1 MMGGLSFEN
10 LSEVGT
16 LDAAK
21 RTSQHTGAAYVR
33 LFASS
38 GAFVCVVLS
47 VSLPARQ
54 GPESQTPLKFQLSNL
69 ERLRGILLDTDTI
82 RLHILQARPCDTGLQ
97 HVVVCPCLCA
107 KAMSCCKMARKTLPV
122 SARSTLK
129 KACLE

>member
-1 MMGGLSFEN
+1 MGGLSCEN
-10 LSEVGT
+10 LSEVGA

-21 RTSQHTGAAYVR
+21 RTRQHAGAAYVR

-54 GPESQTPLKFQLSNL
+54 GPESQTPLKFQLRNF
-69 ERLRGILLDTDTI
+69 ERLRGILLDTDTSPF
-82 RLHILQARPCDTGLQ
+82 HILQARPCDTGLHMLSAVLVRAQ
-97 HVVVCPCLCA
+97 RLA
-107 KAMSCCKMARKTLPV
+107 LLQIGSYDSLPV